1 MPRAQLKSYPADPRG
16 CLRSALQA
24 QNKRPAASVSSA
36 APRGSEHLRAR
47 YRTPKRSGLAPHR
60 YSRTGSRRDP
70 QQRAADPP
78 KALSPQSAG
87 LPRETHPCR
96 FLSEGPTPTGTGL
109 RRPPQRPRTTRERS
123 RLLPRRLGPSPAP
136 RSAGQ
141 ARSPPA
147 AIAPP
152 WPPRR
157 AARCY
162 NNALRRK

>member
-1 MPRAQLKSYPADPRG
+1 MFTVCFTGTKQTPCR
-16 CLRSALQA
+16 LRLQ
-24 QNKRPAASVSSA
+24 RSS
-36 APRGSEHLRAR
+36 PGLRAR

-96 FLSEGPTPTGTGL
+96 FLSEGPTPIGTGL

>member
-96 FLSEGPTPTGTGL
+96 FLSEGPTPIGTGL